1 MYAQTRIDH
10 RFTAL
15 AHGAGADR
23 VKNGGA
29 NLARS
34 ALQVFLALVLWPW
47 LVFLGP
53 VAGQGG
59 RGDDAPGQANGIGC
73 HL

>member
-23 VKNGGA
+23 VEDGSA
-29 NLARS
+29 DLARS
-34 ALQVFLALVLWPW
+34 ALQVFFALVLRPR

-53 VAGQGG
+53 VAGQSG
-59 RGDDAPGQANGIGC
+59 RGDDAPGQANGIGR